1 MELEG
6 KSAVVTGGARRL
18 GRAMALALANRGVR
32 VAIHYAESGEE
43 AEETVSI
50 AREMGTEAI
59 SLQADLAQEDPV
71 HRVIAEAADQFGV
84 VDILVNNA
92 ALFKPGG
99 FAQTNSEDWDRHFAV
114 NLKAPFL
121 LSQDFAAQV
130 PADRRGKIVNLGDWR
145 GLRPGRDHFAYTIA
159 KAALVGL
166 TQATALALAPNI
178 QVNCL
183 ALGAIL
189 SPEGA
194 DEAFQEKLLSRIPAG
209 RMGGKES
216 VTDALLF
223 LLEGGDY
230 ITGETLF
237 IDGGRHLA

>member
-1 MELEG
+1 MKLEG
-6 KSAVVTGGARRL
+6 KTAVVTGGARRL
-18 GRAMALALANRGVR
+18 GRAMALALASRGVR
-32 VAIHYAESGEE
+32 VAVHYAQSREQ
-43 AEETVSI
+43 AEETVSMAI
-50 AREMGTEAI
+50 ELGTEAI
-59 SLQADLAQEDPV
+59 SLQADLSQEDPA
-71 HRVIAEAADQFGV
+71 HRVIAQAADQFGI

-92 ALFKPGG
+92 ALFEPGG
-99 FAQTNSEDWDRHFAV
+99 FAQTTSEDWDRHFSV

-130 PADRRGKIVNLGDWR
+130 PTDRKGKIVNLGDWR

-166 TQATALALAPNI
+166 TEATALALAPNI

-189 SPEGA
+189 LPEGA
-194 DEAFQEKLLSRIPAG
+194 DEAFQKKLLSRVPAG
-209 RMGGKES
+209 LMGGAES

-237 IDGGRHLA
+237 IDGGRHLT

>member
-1 MELEG
+1 M
-6 KSAVVTGGARRL
+6 
-18 GRAMALALANRGVR
+18 VR
-32 VAIHYAESGEE
+32 
-43 AEETVSI
+43 ET
-50 AREMGTEAI
+50 GTEAI
-59 SLQADLAQEDPV
+59 CVQADLSQEDAA
-71 HRVIAEAADQFGV
+71 HRVIAEAADKFGL

-92 ALFKPGG
+92 ALFDPGG
-99 FAQTNSEDWDRHFAV
+99 FAETTSQDWDRHFDV

-121 LSQDFAAQV
+121 LSQDFAAQL
-130 PADRRGKIVNLGDWR
+130 PADRQGKIINLGDWR

-166 TQATALALAPNI
+166 TQAMALALAPNI

-183 ALGAIL
+183 ALGAIIP
-189 SPEGA
+189 PEGS
-194 DEAFQEKLLSRIPAG
+194 DEASQQRLLSRVPAG
-209 RMGGKES
+209 RMGGAES

>member
-1 MELEG
+1 M
-6 KSAVVTGGARRL
+6 TGGARRL
-18 GRAMALALANRGVR
+18 GRAMALALASRGVR
-32 VAIHYAESGEE
+32 VAVHYDQSREG
-43 AEETVSI
+43 AEETVSQ
-50 AREMGTEAI
+50 ATEMGAEAI
-59 SLQADLAQEDPV
+59 SLQADLSQEAAV
-71 HRVIAEAADQFGV
+71 HRVIAEVADKLGA

-92 ALFKPGG
+92 ALFEPGG
-99 FAQTNSEDWDRHFAV
+99 FAQTTSEDWDRHFAV
-114 NLKAPFL
+114 NLRAPFL
-121 LSQDFAAQV
+121 LSQDLAAQV
-130 PADRRGKIVNLGDWR
+130 PADGQGKIINLGDWR

-159 KAALVGL
+159 KAALVSL

-189 SPEGA
+189 PPEGSDQA
-194 DEAFQEKLLSRIPAG
+194 SQERILSKVPAG
-209 RMGGKES
+209 RMGGEES

-230 ITGETLF
+230 ITGETLL